1 MLVTT
6 VVIGNILHFSV
17 VVVLF
22 NGHYM
27 PLFPTKNWV
36 SLRFCI
42 AHMSLMSHGC
52 LVYSD
57 SGRGWRGV
65 LFMFQ
70 NSETETRVALSQ
82 SRLLSSES
90 SVIGIDICSVA
101 FGYSDTSYT
110 CKGKGA
116 RG

>member
-22 NGHYM
+22 KGHYM
-27 PLFPTKNWV
+27 PVFPTKSWV

-52 LVYSD
+52 LVYSAWFILTPVA
-57 SGRGWRGV
+57 SYLQGKR
-65 LFMFQ
+65 
-70 NSETETRVALSQ
+70 SERKK
-82 SRLLSSES
+82 
-90 SVIGIDICSVA
+90 D
-101 FGYSDTSYT
+101 
-110 CKGKGA
+110 
-116 RG
+116 